1 MIIRVDKDELKIL
14 SNDLI
19 NSSSNVSKEIETWEK
34 SVEGL
39 KKIWQ
44 GKDADVFYN
53 RINIYLLKLRMLTE
67 SSNSIGTFIDK
78 ANNKYIEKDNDFADV
93 LKRENDRN
101 DAGIE

>member
-34 SVEGL
+34 SVEDL